1 MSGTGWLDH
10 CVAFIAGR
18 KGVVV
23 TGSEVDFDQQP
34 RSADDS
40 ELVLRQQMLPTDANS
55 YGDVHGGAIMKL
67 VDTAAGLAA
76 MRHSRSRAVT
86 VAVDSMSFRAP
97 VHVGDL
103 VHVRGRLTW
112 VGTSSMEVEVT
123 VEAEKV
129 IEGTIAHTST
139 AYLVFVALDDEGK
152 PHHVPPLLLESDTD
166 RAKWKAAERR
176 RQIRLGNA

>member
-1 MSGTGWLDH
+1 MNP
-10 CVAFIAGR
+10 R
-18 KGVVV
+18 V
-23 TGSEVDFDQQP
+23 TDSASDFDRRP
-34 RSADDS
+34 RAASES

-139 AYLVFVALDDEGK
+139 AYLVFVALDDEGN
-152 PHHVPPLLLESDTD
+152 PHHVPPLLIESEADQ
-166 RAKWKAAERR
+166 AKWKAAERR
-176 RQIRLGNA
+176 RQIRLGNT